1 MTLSLRW
8 LRPRTPV
15 TDSCQFLGFAAL
27 PPYYSANNFG
37 FSYLTLS
44 LRWLR
49 PRTPVTDSCQFLG
62 ICSLAAL
69 LQRQRLWICFGA

>member
-1 MTLSLRW
+1 TLVSSW
-8 LRPRTPV
+8 
-15 TDSCQFLGFAAL
+15 GFAAL

-62 ICSLAAL
+62 ICRLAAL